1 MFDNIIEKLK
11 SIRLHITASAVAC
24 VALGVVF
31 LIWPQQITS
40 FIAYIVGALLIAFG
54 AIQAITKIVNNE
66 NRSSGLLIGLL
77 ILIIGIW
84 IIVHPQTAVSLI
96 PMVIG
101 VVLVVSGIQEMSLAI
116 TAKNVDSTKWGWM
129 IAGAALTILFG
140 LICICVA
147 FNIVTIAMRLLGL
160 FLIYDGVSSMVMVHH
175 VNVAERVVDSTI
187 TREEDV
193 DDFF

>member
-1 MFDNIIEKLK
+1 MLDNIIEKLK

-31 LIWPQQITS
+31 LIWPQQITN
-40 FIAYIVGALLIAFG
+40 FIAYVVGALLIAFG
-54 AIQAITKIVNNE
+54 AIQAVTKIINNE
-66 NRSSGLLIGLL
+66 NRSSGLLVGLL

-101 VVLVVSGIQEMSLAI
+101 VVLVVSGIQEMSLAF
-116 TAKNVDSTKWGWM
+116 TAKNVDASKWGWM
-129 IAGAALTILFG
+129 IVGAAITIVFG
-140 LICICVA
+140 IICICVA
-147 FNIVTIAMRLLGL
+147 FNIVTIAMRLLGI
-160 FLIYDGVSSMVMVHH
+160 FLIYDGVSSMLMVHH
-175 VNVAERVVDSTI
+175 VNVAEKVVDSTI

>member
-1 MFDNIIEKLK
+1 MFDNLVEKLK

-31 LIWPQQITS
+31 LIWPAQVTNVIT
-40 FIAYIVGALLIAFG
+40 FVVGALLIAFG
-54 AIQAITKIVNNE
+54 AIQVITKIVNDE
-66 NRSSGLLIGLL
+66 HRSSGLLVGLL
-77 ILIIGIW
+77 IVVIGIF
-84 IIVHPQTAVSLI
+84 IIVNSKLAVSLI

-101 VVLVVSGIQEMSLAI
+101 VVLVVSGIQELSLAI
-116 TAKNVDSTKWGWM
+116 TAKNVDASKWGWM
-129 IAGAALTILFG
+129 VAGAVLTILFG
-140 LICICVA
+140 ILCICVA

-160 FLIYDGVSSMVMVHH
+160 FLIYDGVSSMLMVHH

-187 TREEDV
+187 TKEEDV

>member
-1 MFDNIIEKLK
+1 MLDNIIEKLK

-31 LIWPQQITS
+31 LIWPQQITN

-101 VVLVVSGIQEMSLAI
+101 VVLVVSGIQELSLAI
-116 TAKNVDSTKWGWM
+116 TAKNVDSSKWGWM
-129 IAGAALTILFG
+129 IAGAALTIVFG
-140 LICICVA
+140 ILCIGVA

-160 FLIYDGVSSMVMVHH
+160 FLIYDGISSMVMVHH